1 MQIHGQPRAGEDL
14 SMEIDLLMGT
24 EKDMGF
30 LSLFNFL
37 PRRFTATNHKHE
49 WQDDTLPLESLS
61 LTASGAGADWD
72 TNNDITALPVA
83 AAQIAKIRPLD
94 VLKLA
99 LPAAEAGEL
108 VVVKSINTAANTIE
122 LYARGHG
129 STTATAQGAAAFTAK
144 IVGNIAKDGG
154 DPADPFYKAPTEKY
168 NIVQI
173 FERVLAISGKQMRSK
188 ITRESERARQRM
200 IALKSLM
207 SQLNYAMWEGYL
219 EEDSTNEIYSFRGI
233 RESAS
238 TTYNINGALT
248 VAHVYGVVEAMI
260 SAGGTPSAL
269 HGSPTIIG
277 RLERLM
283 STYVVS
289 GVSEYNAKLTV
300 KKLSMHGLEIE
311 LHADRHC
318 TNTELWALDYSRLA
332 FGPMSSDEASGDFQA
347 VVITENLK
355 QIEEQIAGYYTMEQR
370 NAAASI
376 VKGYG
381 CTS

>member
-30 LSLFNFL
+30 LSLFNFI
-37 PRRFTATNHKHE
+37 PKRFTATSHKHE
-49 WQDDTLPLESLS
+49 WQDDTLPLESIS

-83 AAQIAKIRPLD
+83 AAQWAKLRPLD

-99 LPAAEAGEL
+99 LPTAEAGEL
-108 VVVKSINTAANTIE
+108 VVVKSIDTAANTIE

-154 DPADPFYKAPTEKY
+154 NVADAFYKAPTERY

-173 FERVLAISGKQMRSK
+173 FERVLAISGKQLRSK
-188 ITRESERARQRM
+188 ISRESERARQRM

-219 EEDSTNEIYSFRGI
+219 EEDSTNELYSFRGI

-269 HGSPTIIG
+269 HASPTVIG

-289 GVSEYNAKLTV
+289 GVSEYNAKMTV

-318 TNTELWALDYSRLA
+318 TNTELWALDYSRISYGA
-332 FGPMSSDEASGDFQA
+332 QSSAEASGEFQ
-347 VVITENLK
+347 VVTTTENLK
-355 QIEEQIAGYYTMEQR
+355 QVVEQVAGYYTMEIR
-370 NAAASI
+370 NPAAAI